1 MCYKPVPGTFQP
13 TLRPGLNLT
22 VKRGSHRAV
31 TGMRVVI
38 QGPCGAHRCEGEQR
52 LPEVVVDRLLWKDY
66 LLTFILRN
74 FYLLFLS
81 EHVYVWVFVYM
92 GVCVY
97 ECMCVV
103 CARSCVQVP
112 V

>member
-1 MCYKPVPGTFQP
+1 MW
-13 TLRPGLNLT
+13 
-22 VKRGSHRAV
+22 
-31 TGMRVVI
+31 
-38 QGPCGAHRCEGEQR
+38 AHRCEGEQRR

-66 LLTFILRN
+66 LLRFILRN

-81 EHVYVWVFVYM
+81 EHVCVWVFVYM

-103 CARSCVQVP
+103 CAHSCVQVP